1 MTAKEAAAMQ
11 TVALSENAV
20 AVFRLRVKGLRMPP
34 TEQRLAAYRELVEA
48 GIMEPDAEGFGF
60 TAEAWERREEL
71 LREAEDRIELER
83 YDPPDTSNLSDAAIA
98 LLRRIASGERVEV
111 TTANRPAF
119 RELAAARIVLLG
131 HSFVGGDE
139 SHYRFTYW
147 GWHRRFEL
155 LARAKESA

>member
-1 MTAKEAAAMQ
+1 MQ
-11 TVALSENAV
+11 TVTLSENAV

-34 TEQRLAAYRELVEA
+34 TDRRLPAYRELVEA
-48 GIMEPDAEGFGF
+48 GIMEPDGDGFGF

-71 LREAEDRIELER
+71 LREAEDRIER
-83 YDPPDTSNLSDAAIA
+83 VRHDPPDTSNLSDAAMA

-111 TTANRPAF
+111 TKANRPTF
-119 RELAAARIVLLG
+119 RELAAARILLLG

-155 LARAKESA
+155 LARAKEPA

>member
-111 TTANRPAF
+111 TTANRHAF
-119 RELAAARIVLLG
+119 RELAAARIILLG

>member
-48 GIMEPDAEGFGF
+48 GIMEPDAEGFAF
-60 TAEAWERREEL
+60 TAKAWERREEL
-71 LREAEDRIELER
+71 LREAEDRIERER

-119 RELAAARIVLLG
+119 RELAAARIILLG

>member
-1 MTAKEAAAMQ
+1 MQ

-71 LREAEDRIELER
+71 LREAEDRIEQER

>member
-48 GIMEPDAEGFGF
+48 GIMEPDAEGFAF
-60 TAEAWERREEL
+60 TAKAWERREEL
-71 LREAEDRIELER
+71 LREAEDRIERER
-83 YDPPDTSNLSDAAIA
+83 YDPPDISNLSNAAIA

-119 RELAAARIVLLG
+119 RELAAARIILLG

>member
-1 MTAKEAAAMQ
+1 MTAKEAAAMR
-11 TVALSENAV
+11 TVVLSENAV

-48 GIMEPDAEGFGF
+48 GIMVPDAEGFGF
-60 TAEAWERREEL
+60 TAEGWERREEL
-71 LREAEDRIELER
+71 LREAEDRIERER
-83 YDPPDTSNLSDAAIA
+83 YDPPDISNLSDAAMA
-98 LLRRIASGERVEV
+98 LLRPLASGERVEV

-119 RELAAARIVLLG
+119 RELAAARIILLG

>member
-48 GIMEPDAEGFGF
+48 GIMVPDAEGFGF
-60 TAEAWERREEL
+60 TAEGWERREEL
-71 LREAEDRIELER
+71 LREAEDRIERER
-83 YDPPDTSNLSDAAIA
+83 YDPPDISNLSDAAIA

-119 RELAAARIVLLG
+119 RELAAARIILLG

-147 GWHRRFEL
+147 GWHQRFEL

>member
-1 MTAKEAAAMQ
+1 MQ

-20 AVFRLRVKGLRMPP
+20 AVFRLRVKGLRLPP
-34 TEQRLAAYRELVEA
+34 TEPRLPAYRELVEA
-48 GIMEPDAEGFGF
+48 GIMEPDGEGFDF

-71 LREAEDRIELER
+71 LREAEERIERER
-83 YDPPDTSNLSDAAIA
+83 YDPPDTSNLSDTAMA
-98 LLRRIASGERVEV
+98 LLRRIGSGERVDV

-119 RELAAARIVLLG
+119 RELAAARIILLG

-155 LARAKESA
+155 LACAKESA